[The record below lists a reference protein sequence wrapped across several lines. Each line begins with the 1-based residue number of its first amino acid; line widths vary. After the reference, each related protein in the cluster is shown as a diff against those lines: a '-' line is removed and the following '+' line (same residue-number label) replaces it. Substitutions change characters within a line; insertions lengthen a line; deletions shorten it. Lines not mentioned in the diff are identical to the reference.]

1 MDDQLN
7 KAVTEIMI
15 SQKKTEKVRERGP
28 RTTIWNTNFIRVKT
42 EISTKNTARVNSVL
56 NG

>member
-15 SQKKTEKVRERGP
+15 SQKTEKVRETGP
-28 RTTIWNTNFIRVKT
+28 RTTIWNTNFIRIKT